1 MLLFINQPLILILM
15 KKSMKLHFI
24 SLSILCLSS
33 FLAFTQTNQTSS
45 INTEI
50 KVDSIKKIEYLEVN
64 RQTSPSN
71 VITTVNLKENTSS
84 TKPVQTIDE
93 SNIQLVNQAIKEQQT
108 IIEAQNAK
116 IEALEKMILEL
127 QKAVENK

>member
-1 MLLFINQPLILILM
+1 M